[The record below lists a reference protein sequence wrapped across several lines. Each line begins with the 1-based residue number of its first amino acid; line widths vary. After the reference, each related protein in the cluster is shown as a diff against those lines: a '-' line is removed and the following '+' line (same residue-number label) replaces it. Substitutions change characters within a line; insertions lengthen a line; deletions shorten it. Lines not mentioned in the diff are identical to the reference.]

1 MSTYLIHHGIKGQK
15 WGVRRFQNED
25 GTLTEAGKK
34 HALEQRRIQATSK
47 TNDKVT
53 DIVKSMTPD
62 DLYNLGYSKEEIAR
76 GDPAVQLAGPDAGKS
91 VAKRFIVEYGDK
103 PVSFLDLEEFVVDG
117 EKILNAVIGTRSGEE
132 YRGKGFASQVVKE
145 GTEWFDRNAE
155 RYGYTEINWGARS
168 TNEASKKLAE
178 KSGFERRESYEEG
191 WDDYAYRKKKSPKD
205 LTAKSFGGA
214 VSSVTSKLSNHP
226 HPIAK
231 QPLDVDEVMS
241 RGNVSKKEAVEC
253 SRLADKVYARASKNE
268 PEITKDIVGSVSE
281 SGAKMYGLQYRLKQ
295 PTSIAGKI
303 ASDSKE
309 DGVSFVESSRGI
321 KDSVRYTAV
330 SNNKDFVKNYKS
342 IKSNLESKGYEETRC
357 KNFFVK
363 YQNGEVQHKAVQCTY
378 KSPKGFIFELQF
390 QTPESQAAKDLKV
403 PLYEERRRRG
413 VSEERA
419 SELEAQMR
427 NLAERV
433 PYPND
438 ISEIKSH

>member
-1 MSTYLIHHGIKGQK
+1 MSTYLIHHGIKGQR
-15 WGVRRFQNED
+15 WGIRRYRNKD

-34 HALEQRRIQATSK
+34 RLRK
-47 TNDKVT
+47 DNDKIYSSLSDKERDYRYGSKNAPKKMEPWREDTSDEVHRAFITYNKRGRPASSLELQTYKDFAAVAIMT
-53 DIVKSMTPD
+53 DPR
-62 DLYNLGYSKEEIAR
+62 E
-76 GDPAVQLAGPDAGKS
+76 
-91 VAKRFIVEYGDK
+91 
-103 PVSFLDLEEFVVDG
+103 
-117 EKILNAVIGTRSGEE
+117 
-132 YRGKGFASQVVKE
+132 RGKGYAQRSIDAGMKWMEENGINKVIWDADAENSASV
-145 GTEWFDRNAE
+145 N
-155 RYGYTEINWGARS
+155 
-168 TNEASKKLAE
+168 LAIKNGFQIVQRELAWSDE
-178 KSGFERRESYEEG
+178 KSDWVPEH
-191 WDDYAYRKKKSPKD
+191 YRLMKD
-205 LTAKSFGGA
+205 LSDKSFGTT

-231 QPLDVDEVMS
+231 QPLNVDEVMD

-253 SRLADKVYARASKNE
+253 SRLADKVYDRASKNE

-321 KDSVRYTAV
+321 KDSVRYTAI
-330 SNNKDFVKNYKS
+330 SNNEDFVKNYKS

-378 KSPKGFIFELQF
+378 KSPKGFIFEVQF

-413 VSEERA
+413 VSDKRA

>member
-1 MSTYLIHHGIKGQK
+1 MSGAYLIHHGILGQR
-15 WGVRRFQNED
+15 WGVRRYQNKD
-25 GTLTEAGKK
+25 GTLTEAGK
-34 HALEQRRIQATSK
+34 RRVRK
-47 TNDKVT
+47 DNDKIYSSLS
-53 DIVKSMTPD
+53 DKERDYRYGSKNAPKKLDPFID
-62 DLYNLGYSKEEIAR
+62 DTQDEVHRTFITYNER
-76 GDPAVQLAGPDAGKS
+76 GKPAS
-91 VAKRFIVEYGDK
+91 
-103 PVSFLDLEEFVVDG
+103 SLDLQTYKDFA
-117 EKILNAVIGTRSGEE
+117 AVAIMTDPRE
-132 YRGKGFASQVVKE
+132 RGKGYAQRSIDAGMKWMEENGINNVIWDVDAENSASV
-145 GTEWFDRNAE
+145 N
-155 RYGYTEINWGARS
+155 
-168 TNEASKKLAE
+168 LAIKNGFQIIQRELAWSDE
-178 KSGFERRESYEEG
+178 KSDWVPEH
-191 WDDYAYRKKKSPKD
+191 YRLMKILSD
-205 LTAKSFGGA
+205 KSFGTA

-231 QPLDVDEVMS
+231 QPLNVDEVMS
-241 RGNVSKKEAVEC
+241 RGNVSKKEAAEC

-268 PEITKDIVGSVSE
+268 PEITKDIVGSVSQ

-330 SNNKDFVKNYKS
+330 SSNDNFVRNYKS

-378 KSPKGFIFELQF
+378 KSPKGFIFEVQF

-413 VSEERA
+413 ITNERA
-419 SELEAQMR
+419 AELETQMR
-427 NLAERV
+427 TLAEQV